1 MLELGLTPLYDGP
14 KVQVAIDERYMKDA
28 LPIAEAAYRGGAD
41 IIEAGTPLIKS
52 EGLRVV
58 KEFRKLCPNATI
70 VADLKT
76 FDTGWLETELAAE
89 NGADIVTVMGATDDY
104 TIKDAVGAAR
114 KYGLK
119 VMVDLM
125 NLKDPIS
132 RAIEVEK
139 LGVDIVCLHVGISAQ
154 IRERE
159 VDQKIAIVENL
170 VKSVNIPVA
179 VAGGIKLE
187 VVPLLVKAGAKI
199 IIVGGAITKSANPEE
214 ATRRFVT
221 TVRKLWSE
229 YKQKSK

>member
-1 MLELGLTPLYDGP
+1 MLELGLEPLYHGP
-14 KVQVAIDERYMKDA
+14 KIQVAIDERYLKDA

-58 KEFRKLCPNATI
+58 KEFRRVCPNSII

-125 NLKDPIS
+125 NLKDPIA

-139 LGVDIVCLHVGISAQ
+139 LGVDYVCLHVGISAQ
-154 IRERE
+154 TRERE
-159 VDQKIAIVENL
+159 IDQKLSLIERL
-170 VKSVNIPVA
+170 VNSVKIPVA
-179 VAGGIKLE
+179 VAGGIKIE
-187 VVPLLVKAGAKI
+187 VVPLLIKAGAKI
-199 IIVGGAITKSANPEE
+199 LIVGGAITKSANPEE
-214 ATRRFVT
+214 ATRIFVNT
-221 TVRKLWSE
+221 TRSIWSK
-229 YKQKSK
+229 YQK